1 MLQYWH
7 MPFPPDR
14 VGIIAKPHEAALP
27 YIHSAIRV
35 CEARGVSVRLGIEA
49 AGILGWG
56 GGLER
61 NDLVAEC
68 GLIVVIGGDGTFLSV
83 APAAVKHG
91 VPIAGFNLG
100 TLGFLTE
107 LGTDS
112 IQTALEKLLSSEMR
126 VSERKVLR
134 VEIGDS
140 RYLALND
147 VVTSKGNI
155 ARIIQ
160 LELKVNHSHIAHIR
174 ADGLIISTPTGSTA
188 YSLSAGGP
196 IVNPEVNALVIT
208 PICAHS
214 LTLRPLVVPDGLRL
228 TVTRDENESEVFV
241 TIDGQKV
248 LPMKAG
254 QAIHVSVDERRLKM
268 IESPEINYFRL
279 LSEKLNWGY
288 HKCH

>member
-1 MLQYWH
+1 MS
-7 MPFPPDR
+7 FPPER
-14 VGIIAKPHEAALP
+14 VGIIAKPHPAALP
-27 YIHSAIRV
+27 FIQAAIRV
-35 CEARGVSVRLGIEA
+35 CESRGVSVELGIEA
-49 AGILGWG
+49 ARILGWK

-61 NDLVAEC
+61 NHLAAEC
-68 GLIVVIGGDGTFLSV
+68 GLVVVIGGDGTFLSV
-83 APAAVKHG
+83 APAAIQHG

-100 TLGFLTE
+100 TIGFLTE
-107 LGTDS
+107 LSTDS
-112 IQTALEKLLSSEMR
+112 IQVELEKLLSRKTR

-134 VEIGDS
+134 VEMEDGH
-140 RYLALND
+140 YLALND

-214 LTLRPLVVPDGLRL
+214 LTLRPLVIPDGLRL
-228 TVTRDENESEVFV
+228 TVTREENENEVFV

-248 LPMKAG
+248 LPLKAG
-254 QAIHVSVDERRLKM
+254 QAIHVSVDKRRLKM
-268 IESPEINYFRL
+268 IESPDMNYFRL
-279 LSEKLNWGY
+279 LAEKLNWGFN
-288 HKCH
+288 KCH